1 MQPRDASFDEP
12 LSPAPPTR
20 SAPRFIARPASGPAE
35 LHALQALRHRAF
47 FGSAGIDADPFD
59 ALSQH
64 HVVVDHQQDGR
75 IVGGFRTRVLQPVT
89 TPQGAASY
97 ADSYTGGFYDLRPF
111 AERGDTVLE
120 LGRVCV
126 DPNVQNADVLR
137 RAWGALAQLVRVA
150 DVDVIIGCSSFEGT
164 EIARHTDV
172 LCHLFA
178 KHGRQ
183 GHGTPVLLDGQAGEI
198 AGGKAV
204 ALASLTPTG
213 QVLRPTD
220 VPPLLRTYLLMGGW
234 IGDHAVIDPHMKTTH
249 VFTALRVADVPE
261 ARKRLA
267 DSWA

>member
-1 MQPRDASFDEP
+1 MH
-12 LSPAPPTR
+12 LLMNR
-20 SAPRFIARPASGPAE
+20 SALRRQRAARRVLSRGLHQDLQNCVHCRPCATARFLAVR
-35 LHALQALRHRAF
+35 ALMQTRLMRCLSITLWWIINKTAALLGAF
-47 FGSAGIDADPFD
+47 EP
-59 ALSQH
+59 
-64 HVVVDHQQDGR
+64 
-75 IVGGFRTRVLQPVT
+75 RVLQPVT